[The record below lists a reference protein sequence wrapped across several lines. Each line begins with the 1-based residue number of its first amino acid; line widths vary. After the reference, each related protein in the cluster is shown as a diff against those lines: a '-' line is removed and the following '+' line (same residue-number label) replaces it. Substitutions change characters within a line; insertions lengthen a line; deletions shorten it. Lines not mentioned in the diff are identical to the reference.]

1 MPDYNGKNL
10 KKGDRVEIIGSEY
23 ASRLYNSIWRGKK
36 GTVVKTGVMGEAY
49 AEIELD
55 EPFMDQWGFLNKSH
69 ISNEFMKELKKI
81 A

>member
-1 MPDYNGKNL
+1 
-10 KKGDRVEIIGSEY
+10 
-23 ASRLYNSIWRGKK
+23 
-36 GTVVKTGVMGEAY
+36 MGEAY

-55 EPFMDQWGFLNKSH
+55 EPFTDRWGFVNKNH